1 MGMES
6 GQNMMY
12 HGSSIKT
19 WLCLELKSEHTSQL
33 KVSSRRKSL
42 LDAQLKRSKLS
53 LVRCFDVADLLNV
66 GLPLL
71 LCNRRMVLL
80 QPIATF
86 LRGVPSNEYPTACNI
101 SFENDQ
107 SHWQI
112 EKKKVL
118 NCIDNISIERQKQL
132 WGPLAEYLVQ
142 NCLVSEATL
151 LVLLLP
157 ALTAL
162 CLRSPTFRFG
172 WFSAQARWPR

>member
-1 MGMES
+1 MES

-53 LVRCFDVADLLNV
+53 LVRCFDVADLLIV

-71 LCNRRMVLL
+71 LSDWRMVLL

-107 SHWQI
+107 SH
-112 EKKKVL
+112 
-118 NCIDNISIERQKQL
+118 
-132 WGPLAEYLVQ
+132 
-142 NCLVSEATL
+142 
-151 LVLLLP
+151 
-157 ALTAL
+157 
-162 CLRSPTFRFG
+162 
-172 WFSAQARWPR
+172 

>member
-19 WLCLELKSEHTSQL
+19 WLCLELKSEHTSKL
-33 KVSSRRKSL
+33 KVSSWRKSL

-53 LVRCFDVADLLNV
+53 LVRCFDVADLLIV

-71 LCNRRMVLL
+71 LCDWRMVLL

-86 LRGVPSNEYPTACNI
+86 LRGVPSNEYPIACNM
-101 SFENDQ
+101 SWKMTRATD
-107 SHWQI
+107 
-112 EKKKVL
+112 KLRKKVL
-118 NCIDNISIERQKQL
+118 NCIDNTSIERQKQL